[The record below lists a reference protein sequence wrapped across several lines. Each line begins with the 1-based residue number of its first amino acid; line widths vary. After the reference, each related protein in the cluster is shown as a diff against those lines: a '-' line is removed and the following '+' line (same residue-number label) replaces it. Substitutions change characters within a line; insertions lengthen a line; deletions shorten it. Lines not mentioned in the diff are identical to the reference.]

1 MNRAL
6 RWSPVAL
13 GMICSLFLAYIQ
25 REKIIKGQNDFA
37 QFYTVA
43 KLVGTPDLYSRAANL
58 AATKAI
64 HGFTMESVVY
74 TRPPFY
80 AVLLK
85 PLAAFPHSI
94 AYAIFSLATLSSLL
108 WFVVRFS
115 KECPALPFFAAF
127 SVPFLAALCG
137 GQDTPF
143 LPAILG
149 IAILLARRTT
159 DFSAGIILS
168 LCAIKV
174 HLFLFLPV
182 LWLLKKRWSILG
194 GAVC

>member
-1 MNRAL
+1 
-6 RWSPVAL
+6 
-13 GMICSLFLAYIQ
+13 
-25 REKIIKGQNDFA
+25 
-37 QFYTVA
+37 
-43 KLVGTPDLYSRAANL
+43 
-58 AATKAI
+58 
-64 HGFTMESVVY
+64 MESVVY
-74 TRPPFY
+74 TRPAFY

-85 PLAAFPHSI
+85 PLAAFPQSI

-115 KECPALPFFAAF
+115 KECPA
-127 SVPFLAALCG
+127 V
-137 GQDTPF
+137 PF

-149 IAILLARRTT
+149 IAILLTRRTT